1 MKIAIVTDA
10 WRPPA
15 NGVVTTLVEP
25 KALLIERG
33 HEVQVIDPSAFRR
46 IRCRGYGE
54 PAWRPDQ
61 TVTRGGDIRPMSE
74 FSPREPINCPGGRT
88 G

>member
-1 MKIAIVTDA
+1 VKIAIVTDA
-10 WRPPA
+10 WRPRT
-15 NGVVTTLVEP
+15 NGVVTTLVDL
-25 KALLIERG
+25 AARLIERG

-46 IRCRGYGE
+46 IRRRGYGE

-61 TVTRGGDIRPMSE
+61 TVTPGCDIRPMSE
-74 FSPREPINCPGGRT
+74 SSPREPINCPGGRT